1 MLDKTV
7 LLRIIET
14 KMPFGKYKDKW
25 LYEIPVSYL
34 EWMRNNNGFPKGQL
48 GMLMET
54 LFVIK
59 TNGLDFLLKPL
70 IAEAKSKNPK

>member
-7 LLRIIET
+7 LLKIVET
-14 KMPFGKYKDKW
+14 KIHFGKYKGRW
-25 LYEIPVSYL
+25 LDEIPISYL
-34 EWMRNNNGFPKGQL
+34 EWMRNNGGFPKGQL

-59 TNGLDFLLKPL
+59 TNGLEFLLKPL
-70 IAEAKSKNPK
+70 INKDRDKV

>member
-7 LLRIIET
+7 LLRIVET
-14 KMPFGKYKDKW
+14 KMPFGKYKNRW
-25 LYEIPVSYL
+25 LYEVPVSYL

-59 TNGLDFLLKPL
+59 TNGLEFLLKPL
-70 IAEAKSKNPK
+70 IAEAKNKPL

>member
-1 MLDKTV
+1 MPDKTV
-7 LLRIIET
+7 LLRIVET

-59 TNGLDFLLKPL
+59 TNGLEFLLKPL
-70 IAEAKSKNPK
+70 IAEARNK